1 MSQLRSQPLFN
12 IQIDLHPLQEVGV
25 TPLGQRRIAPV
36 SGGTFEGERLRGV
49 VLPQA
54 GLDWL
59 LVRADGTIQLDV
71 RMTLQTDD
79 GALILM
85 SYRGVRHGSAEVTA
99 KLARGERVERDE
111 YYLRTVLRDCGRAL
125 RLAQQ
130 HRRHRYRRTPTK
142 RRRVRSVRSSVN
154 RHDAVLQHRFLFSN
168 APDPTG
174 QPRAPALRRAGGR
187 DIA

>member
-111 YYLRTVLRDCGRAL
+111 YYLRTAPFFETAAERYAWLNNIVAIGIGERRPNGAAYEVFEVL
-125 RLAQQ
+125 
-130 HRRHRYRRTPTK
+130 
-142 RRRVRSVRSSVN
+142 
-154 RHDAVLQHRFLFSN
+154 
-168 APDPTG
+168 
-174 QPRAPALRRAGGR
+174 
-187 DIA
+187 